1 MEPWRDERLIRSVAT
16 SPIAL
21 VPVQPRTT
29 GSCTAGFLI
38 VAGWDD
44 SDGALVARI
53 AAGDEAA
60 FNEAYNRHADVV
72 YGSVVRFLRD
82 RELAEEVVQD
92 VYLSAWRHAGQYAA
106 ASGSLLGW
114 LLGIA
119 RHRAI
124 DRLRATARRPRLVVV
139 RGRDDDPTLG
149 LDRAM
154 AAGRR
159 VDPPATSS
167 AGPEDAALLAWTQAV
182 VRTALSTLALPE
194 REALRL
200 AYEEGLTQVEIAVR
214 LGWPLGTVKTRTRR
228 GLATMRDT
236 LGGVPDLVD
245 GLEAVRPADE
255 IEHPIPGQAADR
267 TMNSALTGDTDAA
280 R

>member
-1 MEPWRDERLIRSVAT
+1 MEPWRDERPIRSVET
-16 SPIAL
+16 SPIAPAAL
-21 VPVQPRTT
+21 PPHAARRR
-29 GSCTAGFLI
+29 GAGFLI
-38 VAGWDD
+38 VAERDT

-60 FNEAYNRHADVV
+60 FNDAYDRHADVV
-72 YGSVVRFLRD
+72 FGSVVRFLGDRD
-82 RELAEEVVQD
+82 AAEEIVQD
-92 VYLSAWRHAGQYAA
+92 VYLSAWRNAGQYAE

-154 AAGRR
+154 AAGRP
-159 VDPPATSS
+159 VDTPAASS
-167 AGPEDAALLAWTQAV
+167 TGPEDAALLAWTQAV
-182 VRTALSTLALPE
+182 VRTALSTLAPPE
-194 REALRL
+194 RQALKL
-200 AYEEGLTQVEIAVR
+200 AYENGLTQVEIAER
-214 LGWPLGTVKTRTRR
+214 LGWPVGTVKTRTRR
-228 GLATMRDT
+228 GLATLRNT
-236 LGGVPDLVD
+236 LESVPDLVD
-245 GLEAVRPADE
+245 GRGAVGPLDE
-255 IEHPIPGQAADR
+255 IGHPVPDQAADR
-267 TMNSALTGDTDAA
+267 TMNGTLTGDTNAA

>member
-1 MEPWRDERLIRSVAT
+1 MVGT

-21 VPVQPRTT
+21 ASVQAQAAGWRA
-29 GSCTAGFLI
+29 AGFLI
-38 VAGWDD
+38 VAERDT

-60 FNEAYNRHADVV
+60 FNDAYDRHADVV
-72 YGSVVRFLRD
+72 YGSLVRFLRD
-82 RELAEEVVQD
+82 RDVAEEIVQD
-92 VYLSAWRHAGQYAA
+92 VYLSAWRNAGQYAE

-124 DRLRATARRPRLVVV
+124 DRLRATARRPRLVVL
-139 RGRDDDPTLG
+139 RGPGDDWTPEP
-149 LDRAM
+149 DRASP
-154 AAGRR
+154 AGRPLDAP
-159 VDPPATSS
+159 VASS
-167 AGPEDAALLAWTQAV
+167 AGPEDAAMLAWTQAV
-182 VRTALSTLALPE
+182 VKTALSTLAVPE
-194 REALRL
+194 RQALKL
-200 AYEEGLTQVEIAVR
+200 AYEDGLTQAEIATR

-236 LGGVPDLVD
+236 LEGVPDLVD
-245 GLEAVRPADE
+245 GHDAVRRVDGND
-255 IEHPIPGQAADR
+255 HPVPDR
-267 TMNSALTGDTDAA
+267 AEGGTMSGTLTGDTNAA

>member
-21 VPVQPRTT
+21 APVQSRV
-29 GSCTAGFLI
+29 AGWCAATFLI
-38 VAGWDD
+38 VAERDN

-60 FNEAYNRHADVV
+60 FNEAYDRHADVV

-82 RELAEEVVQD
+82 RELAEEIVQD

-139 RGRDDDPTLG
+139 RGSDDDPTLG

-154 AAGRR
+154 AAGRP
-159 VDPPATSS
+159 VDTPAASS
-167 AGPEDAALLAWTQAV
+167 VGPEDAALLAWTQAV

-194 REALRL
+194 RQALKL
-200 AYEEGLTQVEIAVR
+200 AYEDGLTQVEIAER

-228 GLATMRDT
+228 GLATLRNT
-236 LGGVPDLVD
+236 LESVPDLVD
-245 GLEAVRPADE
+245 GLDAVRPVDE
-255 IEHPIPGQAADR
+255 IEHPIPDQAADW
-267 TMNSALTGDTDAA
+267 TIKSAVTGDTNAA